1 MSKYSDFYRM
11 TPAQKETYIE
21 RMMPCY
27 RALKKSLQKEIKDY
41 VLNNPKLLQRYP
53 ALAN

>member
-1 MSKYSDFYRM
+1 MSKYSNFHRM
-11 TPAQKETYIE
+11 TPAQKESYIA
-21 RMMPCY
+21 RMMPCF

-53 ALAN
+53 SLAN